1 MGFLGVGETLSG
13 RYTASEYAP
22 AGVPSPDGITFNHEL
37 REKRARV
44 LAMDEG
50 VRHELTH
57 DDVTRIDTYVAV
69 ERERIRQPLHAE
81 VMQLSIRIDQVRGNH
96 KPIVVTVGVD
106 PAQNRVGTVHG
117 AHAHYG
123 LVPTQKH
130 YGSQIEA
137 LLAGLE
143 VLGLES
149 RSSEELVIGKADP
162 RMAGPVC
169 AHQASRTVE
178 DGHVEIV
185 LCDMRVDSLFRV
197 EVLLTYV
204 HGRDLIVAL
213 EPDVHIGHSVID
225 HAFKAVDA
233 RPHGNPY
240 VDDAPALDGGVCDL
254 QARRGVEQG
263 WVAGHVHD
271 VPLDADHRLLVH
283 ALDAAVVVDAEKD
296 VPPWRLAN
304 EHTVSNVSF
313 SGTAPHLLNSTDSPS
328 PCSSISAMP

>member
-1 MGFLGVGETLSG
+1 
-13 RYTASEYAP
+13 
-22 AGVPSPDGITFNHEL
+22 
-37 REKRARV
+37 
-44 LAMDEG
+44 MDEG

-162 RMAGPVC
+162 RDGRACMRASG
-169 AHQASRTVE
+169 SRTVE

-185 LCDMRVDSLFRV
+185 LCDMR
-197 EVLLTYV
+197 
-204 HGRDLIVAL
+204 
-213 EPDVHIGHSVID
+213 
-225 HAFKAVDA
+225 
-233 RPHGNPY
+233 
-240 VDDAPALDGGVCDL
+240 
-254 QARRGVEQG
+254 
-263 WVAGHVHD
+263 
-271 VPLDADHRLLVH
+271 
-283 ALDAAVVVDAEKD
+283 
-296 VPPWRLAN
+296 
-304 EHTVSNVSF
+304 
-313 SGTAPHLLNSTDSPS
+313 
-328 PCSSISAMP
+328 